1 MDFLQL
7 LKPWLMGDE
16 GSISREEIAA
26 NLNLIRGAIKMA
38 IHRMR
43 NDFGKA
49 IRAEIAQTVNSPEDV
64 ADELRHL
71 IEALSAANDGNW

>member
-16 GSISREEIAA
+16 GSVSREEIAA
-26 NLNLIRGAIKMA
+26 TFNLTQGAIRMA

-49 IRAEIAQTVNSPEDV
+49 IRAEIAQPMNSPEDMV
-64 ADELRHL
+64 DELRHL